1 MVAVRTRSSPVS
13 PSPTSKRY
21 KDNMDS
27 KQAIIIKYIQDNL
40 LTRKGEIELSP
51 EDDLLGSGLLDSMG
65 VMRLVGFVE
74 ETFDIKIPPEDIVI
88 ENFMDVNAITNY
100 VES

>member
-1 MVAVRTRSSPVS
+1 
-13 PSPTSKRY
+13 
-21 KDNMDS
+21 MDS
-27 KQAIIIKYIQDNL
+27 NHAIIIRYIQENL
-40 LTRKGEIELSP
+40 LTGKGEIELTP

-74 ETFDIKIPPEDIVI
+74 ETFHIKIPPEDIII
-88 ENFMDVNAITNY
+88 ENFIDVKAITNY

>member
-1 MVAVRTRSSPVS
+1 
-13 PSPTSKRY
+13 
-21 KDNMDS
+21 MDS
-27 KQAIIIKYIQDNL
+27 NQAIIIKYIQDNL
-40 LTRKGEIELSP
+40 LTGKGVIELSP

-74 ETFDIKIPPEDIVI
+74 ETFNIKIPPEDIVI
-88 ENFMDVNAITNY
+88 ENFMDVKAITTY

>member
-1 MVAVRTRSSPVS
+1 
-13 PSPTSKRY
+13 
-21 KDNMDS
+21 MDS

-40 LTRKGEIELSP
+40 LTGKVEIELSP
-51 EDDLLGSGLLDSMG
+51 EDDLLGSGLLDSIG

-74 ETFDIKIPPEDIVI
+74 ETFNIKIPPEDIVI
-88 ENFMDVNAITNY
+88 ENFMHVKAITNY

>member
-1 MVAVRTRSSPVS
+1 MTAQF
-13 PSPTSKRY
+13 Y
-21 KDNMDS
+21 KDKMDS
-27 KQAIIIKYIQDNL
+27 KQAIIIKYIQENL
-40 LTRKGEIELSP
+40 LGGKGEIELSS

-74 ETFDIKIPPEDIVI
+74 ETFNIKIPPEDIVI
-88 ENFMDVNAITNY
+88 ENFIDVKAIINY

>member
-1 MVAVRTRSSPVS
+1 
-13 PSPTSKRY
+13 
-21 KDNMDS
+21 MDS
-27 KQAIIIKYIQDNL
+27 NHAIIIKYIQDNL
-40 LTRKGEIELSP
+40 LTGKGEIELLP

-74 ETFDIKIPPEDIVI
+74 ETFHIQIPPEDIVI
-88 ENFMDVNAITNY
+88 ENFMDVKAITNY

>member
-1 MVAVRTRSSPVS
+1 
-13 PSPTSKRY
+13 
-21 KDNMDS
+21 MDAN
-27 KQAIIIKYIQDNL
+27 QAIIIKYIRENL
-40 LTRKGEIELSP
+40 LTGKGDIELSP

-74 ETFDIKIPPEDIVI
+74 ETFNIKIPPEDIVI
-88 ENFMDVNAITNY
+88 ENFMDVQAIANY

>member
-1 MVAVRTRSSPVS
+1 MTAEFYND
-13 PSPTSKRY
+13 K
-21 KDNMDS
+21 MDS
-27 KQAIIIKYIQDNL
+27 NQAIIIKYIQDNL
-40 LTRKGEIELSP
+40 LTGRGEIELSP

-74 ETFDIKIPPEDIVI
+74 ETFNIKIPPEDIVI
-88 ENFMDVNAITNY
+88 ENFMDVRAITNY

>member
-1 MVAVRTRSSPVS
+1 
-13 PSPTSKRY
+13 
-21 KDNMDS
+21 MDAN
-27 KQAIIIKYIQDNL
+27 QAIIIKYIQENL
-40 LTRKGEIELSP
+40 LNGKTQIELSP

-74 ETFDIKIPPEDIVI
+74 ETFHIKIPPEDIVI
-88 ENFMDVNAITNY
+88 ENFMDVKAITNY

>member
-1 MVAVRTRSSPVS
+1 
-13 PSPTSKRY
+13 
-21 KDNMDS
+21 MDS
-27 KQAIIIKYIQDNL
+27 NYDIVTKYIQDNL
-40 LTRKGEIELSP
+40 LTGKGKIELSP

-74 ETFDIKIPPEDIVI
+74 ETFNIKIPPEDII
-88 ENFMDVNAITNY
+88 IDNFIDVKAITNY

>member
-1 MVAVRTRSSPVS
+1 MTA
-13 PSPTSKRY
+13 KLY

-27 KQAIIIKYIQDNL
+27 NQAIIIKYIQNNL
-40 LTRKGEIELSP
+40 LIGKGEIELSP
-51 EDDLLGSGLLDSMG
+51 EDDLLGSGLIDSMG

-74 ETFDIKIPPEDIVI
+74 ETFKIKIPPEDIVI

-100 VES
+100 VER